1 MSHAP
6 KRVLTQVFGAVGA
19 VIERDGKFLLVKEH
33 MPKHPDHGK
42 WNQPA
47 GWIDVGE
54 NPLDAV
60 AREVREETGLTFTP
74 THILGLYSLVQKN
87 NAGKFGEG
95 SIPHPLKVIFLGTV
109 GRMRVAAFD
118 TGEVSENRWFTP
130 EEINA
135 MDSNVLR
142 DIDIKK
148 EVRDYLAGVRY
159 PLELITHTVQR

>member
-1 MSHAP
+1 MHQ
-6 KRVLTQVFGAVGA
+6 RVLTQVFGVVGA

-54 NPLDAV
+54 NPIDAV

-74 THILGLYSLVQKN
+74 MHILGLYSLVQKN

-95 SIPHPLKVIFLGTV
+95 SMPHSLKIIFV
-109 GRMRVAAFD
+109 GEAQEMPGATFNPKEID
-118 TGEVSENRWFTP
+118 EIHWFTS
-130 EEINA
+130 EEIEA
-135 MDSNVLR
+135 MDGKILR
-142 DIDIKK
+142 DMDIKK

-159 PLELITHTVQR
+159 PLELLTHTVQE